1 MKQTISDTNLDSGN
15 VDIDETTSVLS
26 YGDDENEIDDESEVY
41 GSDDRIM
48 VSNINYNVVIV
59 NHRNNLAE
67 KL

>member
-1 MKQTISDTNLDSGN
+1 MNSLLKMKQTISDTNLDSGN

-48 VSNINYNVVIV
+48 VSNIN
-59 NHRNNLAE
+59 
-67 KL
+67 